1 MNPEYIVGI
10 KEIDDQHEEIDSL
23 TETLCEAIK
32 NKESGAQLHP
42 LLVRFYALLESHFK
56 VEETIMRTLS
66 YPAADKHISAHQHIL
81 DKIDA
86 LKQAAAQGDTVELD
100 EIEARQIL
108 IFHVF
113 EHDQPFAAFVRT
125 KHIL

>member
-23 TETLCEAIK
+23 TEILCEAIK
-32 NKESGAQLHP
+32 NKESGQQLHP
-42 LLVRFYALLESHFK
+42 LLVRFYELLDTHFK

-66 YPAADKHISAHQHIL
+66 YPAIDKHQSAHGHIL
-81 DKIDA
+81 RKIDNFRTAA
-86 LKQAAAQGDTVELD
+86 LQGGQIELD

-108 IFHVF
+108 IFHVL